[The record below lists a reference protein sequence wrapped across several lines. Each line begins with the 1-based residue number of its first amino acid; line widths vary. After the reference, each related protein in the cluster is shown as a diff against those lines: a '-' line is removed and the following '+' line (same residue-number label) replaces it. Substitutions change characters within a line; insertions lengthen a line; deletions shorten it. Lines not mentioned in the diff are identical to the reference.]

1 MKINILYSVLYQNM
15 LALADFVGVCMCL
28 CKFLTNPVVGVD
40 SGFVR
45 WASPRGQG
53 LFLLRV

>member
-1 MKINILYSVLYQNM
+1 MKINILYSVLCQNM

-40 SGFVR
+40 SGFAR

-53 LFLLRV
+53 LF